1 MSRDMTQRIMVLYI
15 HPDTGPVMPME
26 LDLMA
31 VEVVALKVPGA
42 DRRDDARI
50 REIARKIKEKFPKVD
65 PESNWHEV
73 ASLIGRLSHAQSF
86 NGVVLR
92 LPGTIDIAPPTSS
105 ASPAPVKELT
115 AQLEQFTKEIKQLR
129 RELQKERQE
138 HNATKARLYTAEGEN
153 KRLKGFQDQFDKLNR
168 EVADARFQVQQLQ
181 DKVGRART
189 IIQKARDDADAAQ
202 QETASVKL
210 ELEQARQEVSTFQA
224 ALGQIQEELSLL
236 RQRANHADKAEQQ
249 FRETLERRD
258 QEIANLQ
265 ARLRYLTED
274 EDTSSSEFLDNDPLS
289 KL

>member
-1 MSRDMTQRIMVLYI
+1 MVLYI

-31 VEVVALKVPGA
+31 VEIVALKVPGD
-42 DRRDDARI
+42 DRRNDARI

-65 PESNWHEV
+65 PESNWREV
-73 ASLIGRLSHAQSF
+73 ATLIGRLRHAQTF

-92 LPGTIDIAPPTSS
+92 LPGTIDMAPSPL
-105 ASPAPVKELT
+105 ASPASPTPVREIT

-138 HNATKARLYTAEGEN
+138 HNATKARLFTTESEN
-153 KRLKGFQDQFDKLNR
+153 KRLKGLQDQFDKLNR
-168 EVADARFQVQQLQ
+168 ELADARFQAQQLQ

-189 IIQKARDDADAAQ
+189 IVQKAREDTDVAQ

-210 ELEQARQEVSTFQA
+210 ELEQAQQDVSTFQI
-224 ALGQIQEELSLL
+224 ALTQMQEELSQL
-236 RQRANHADKAEQQ
+236 RQRVTNSDKAEQQ
-249 FRETLERRD
+249 LRETIEKRD
-258 QEIANLQ
+258 REIADLQ
-265 ARLRYLTED
+265 ARLRHSTED
-274 EDTSSSEFLDNDPLS
+274 EDTFSSEFLDDDPLS